1 MILASVTLKSNG
13 SVVFMSM
20 VISAVVVASV
30 VVASVTLKGSV
41 VLASIS
47 VVVSLKSNGSV
58 VLMSAVEVAS
68 VVVVLKSVVGPVV
81 VILASVEVVSA
92 IVVVI
97 IGGAMVGQP
106 RGTFGTHLFRV
117 FVPGRVLVSVRV
129 LVVTVLSL
137 PVVVSV
143 LVLFVSVL
151 VPRVRPGLL
160 PLVRVPSVGHSADD
174 GQVHIGCGGHVV
186 GGGHVGSR
194 VSVSFVVCALAEL
207 TKHSNTPG
215 NSKIMLIFMM

>member
-58 VLMSAVEVAS
+58 VLM
-68 VVVVLKSVVGPVV
+68 
-81 VILASVEVVSA
+81 LASVEVVSA
-92 IVVVI
+92 IVVVM

-143 LVLFVSVL
+143 LVPFVSVL

-215 NSKIMLIFMM
+215 NSKTMLIFMM